1 MKKHLVEVKEGIRP
15 CKSIPPDVRFQIENS
30 LQEFVKSKRIA
41 HKAYEYEHLYG
52 PNMPQFKG
60 DMLEYEEEIQEMRNP
75 IPASSEEKNQ

>member
-1 MKKHLVEVKEGIRP
+1 M
-15 CKSIPPDVRFQIENS
+15 
-30 LQEFVKSKRIA
+30 KSKRIA
-41 HKAYEYEHLYG
+41 QEAYEYEHLYG